1 MKYSTMKA
9 KSRSCFTIGE
19 PPVLFFQWHSVLER
33 DEVAEATAILQR
45 EHALGDNGRA
55 SWR

>member
-1 MKYSTMKA
+1 
-9 KSRSCFTIGE
+9 
-19 PPVLFFQWHSVLER
+19 LFFQWHSVLER